1 MGGEE
6 QPGEEVEAPQESKLN
21 EDDVQMDPGGNW
33 GQPLAGEEEA
43 DLRDV
48 ESLAMDIVQLLDGI
62 EHNDAVDVLTL
73 AAETLGLAPPEE
85 EEETRPIGFV
95 REVLRLKLIEESYKR
110 RLEDAV
116 KNAFKK

>member
-1 MGGEE
+1 
-6 QPGEEVEAPQESKLN
+6 
-21 EDDVQMDPGGNW
+21 
-33 GQPLAGEEEA
+33 
-43 DLRDV
+43 
-48 ESLAMDIVQLLDGI
+48 MDIVQLLDGI